1 VSVNLVFN
9 KARSKESTALKAALG
24 FRNDEPN
31 AQFSITKGGGD
42 KEFSWLLPVTT
53 NFHNMPSTRELWR
66 QDSAGTRQQENDDGT
81 MKIKEMVLSP
91 RFTWKSGS
99 DTLTVAPS
107 LFRAFGTRRNES
119 TRIDLTV
126 PAAGRSRYDDEDN
139 RTAFNRL
146 RADGEMTRQGIKYS
160 TRFAGSDGERRADV
174 TRTAVDSL
182 GATSISQEN
191 TRREERDVNAAFR
204 IDWAVGEQDYVTE
217 RRTVLDA

>member
-81 MKIKEMVLSP
+81 MKI
-91 RFTWKSGS
+91 GS